1 LSGAC
6 DLVCAAR
13 TVRSASPF
21 QKSRSE
27 SLVQMTEQLWAP
39 WRLQYIESAEKAEG
53 CIFCTFPAAG
63 EEHDS
68 EHLIVHR
75 GEHAYIILN
84 AFPYSNGHLM
94 VVPFRHTSR
103 MEDYSD
109 PELLDVMHLTALSI
123 SILRIAFKPDGFNLG
138 VNMGRVAGAGI
149 ADHLHWHIV
158 PRWNGDTNFMP
169 VMADVRVIPE
179 GLGAVYSRLRTA
191 LSAALTLQPDTTA

>member
-1 LSGAC
+1 
-6 DLVCAAR
+6 
-13 TVRSASPF
+13 
-21 QKSRSE
+21 
-27 SLVQMTEQLWAP
+27 MTEQLWAP
-39 WRLQYIESAEKAEG
+39 WRLQYIESADKTDG

-63 EEHDS
+63 EERDR

-75 GEHAYIILN
+75 ANRAYIILN

-94 VVPFRHTSR
+94 VVPFRHTAR
-103 MEDYSD
+103 MEEYEDD
-109 PELLDVMHLTALSI
+109 EMLDVMRLTRLGIAL
-123 SILRIAFKPDGFNLG
+123 LRAAFKPDGFNLG

-179 GLGAVYSRLRTA
+179 SLSEVHRRLR
-191 LSAALTLQPDTTA
+191 AALPAVLAASPVEAPNR